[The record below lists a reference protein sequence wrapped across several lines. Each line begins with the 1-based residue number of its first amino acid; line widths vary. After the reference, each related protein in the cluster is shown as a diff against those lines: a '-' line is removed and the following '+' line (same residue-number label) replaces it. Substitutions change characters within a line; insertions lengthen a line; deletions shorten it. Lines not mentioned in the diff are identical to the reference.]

1 MEVLAKL
8 KFLRMS
14 PRKVRLVADAIRG
27 IKVDQALARLNLLTK
42 AASRPVLKLL
52 ESAIANA
59 EHNFKLEG
67 KNLFVKKIFV
77 DGGPMLKRFK
87 PRAFGRGAP
96 IHRHTSHI
104 TIVLDSATLPKAK
117 GAIKAAVIKEE
128 KATPA
133 KSEKK

>member
-1 MEVLAKL
+1 MEVMAKL

-14 PRKVRLVADAIRG
+14 PRKVRLVADVIRG
-27 IKVDQALARLNLLTK
+27 IKVDQAIARLNLIPK

-52 ESAIANA
+52 QSAIANA
-59 EHNFKLEG
+59 EHNFKLDSKE
-67 KNLFVKKIFV
+67 LFVKKIFV

-104 TIVLDSATLPKAK
+104 TVILDSSSLPKVK
-117 GAIKAAVIKEE
+117 GAIKSAVVK
-128 KATPA
+128 
-133 KSEKK
+133 